1 MTANTTQAAECLSR
15 LTAELD
21 TTSDEHQLFNCH
33 IAGGTKYF
41 GVSWI
46 SEKGVISSSPHKSDW
61 LKLKKTDWDNFI
73 KFAGIKTDDF
83 YKHYELV

>member
-1 MTANTTQAAECLSR
+1 MTENTTQSAECLSH

-21 TTSDEHQLFNCH
+21 TTSDEQHLFNCH

-61 LKLKKTDWDNFI
+61 LKLKKTDWENLLKI
-73 KFAGIKTDDF
+73 AGIKTDDF

>member
-1 MTANTTQAAECLSR
+1 MTEDTTKMAECLSH

-21 TTSDEHQLFNCH
+21 TTSDEQQLFNCH

-73 KFAGIKTDDF
+73 KFAGIKADDF

>member
-1 MTANTTQAAECLSR
+1 MQNDTQLEAGLASH

-21 TTSDEHQLFNCH
+21 TTSDEQQLFNCH

-73 KFAGIKTDDF
+73 KFAGIKADDF